1 MGFHGPEIFIVLLEI
16 FIVLLEIFW
25 LAAFIHC
32 IVNKWLR
39 RGEKGAWILV
49 LLFVNWLGA
58 LSYFIYWYGFAK
70 QKRSQIVLPVQPR
83 SAPYQQ
89 NDVPS
94 EQNYSPY
101 EQGYQP
107 ARTQDV
113 SQVQPFIAEREEPE
127 EIMSPLYEQPQ
138 VMYPEDPR

>member
-1 MGFHGPEIFIVLLEI
+1 VGFHGPDIIILLIIV
-16 FIVLLEIFW
+16 FW

-39 RGEKGAWILV
+39 GGEKVAWILV
-49 LLFVNWLGA
+49 LLFVNWIGA

-70 QKRSQIVLPVQPR
+70 QKRSQVALPVQL
-83 SAPYQQ
+83 S
-89 NDVPS
+89 DVPSQQLDASS

-107 ARTQDV
+107 IRTQTT
-113 SQVQPFIAEREEPE
+113 SQGKPFIAESGEQEEM
-127 EIMSPLYEQPQ
+127 MSPLYEQSQ
-138 VMYPEDPR
+138 IMYPEDPR

>member
-1 MGFHGPEIFIVLLEI
+1 MGFHWPTLFLMLITV
-16 FIVLLEIFW
+16 FW

-39 RGEKGAWILV
+39 GGEKVAWILFI
-49 LLFVNWLGA
+49 LFANWIGA

-70 QKRSQIVLPVQPR
+70 QKRSQVVFPVQ
-83 SAPYQQ
+83 SSYIPYQQ
-89 NDVPS
+89 NDAPS

-107 ARTQDV
+107 ARTQAA
-113 SQVQPFIAEREEPE
+113 SPVQPFIAEREEQE
-127 EIMSPLYEQPQ
+127 EMMSPLYEQPQ